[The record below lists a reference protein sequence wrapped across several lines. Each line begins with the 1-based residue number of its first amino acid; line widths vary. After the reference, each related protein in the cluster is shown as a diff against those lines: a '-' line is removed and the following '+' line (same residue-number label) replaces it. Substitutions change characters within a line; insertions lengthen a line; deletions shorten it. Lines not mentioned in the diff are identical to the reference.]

1 MSKAT
6 FGCGTFLP
14 GEGPG
19 NIPNFEGGGTIDS
32 GGGGGVEPPEPPEP
46 PVIGPPIVD
55 PARPPRTPGP
65 EKTECYCKPDQQV
78 YPYKTETLA
87 IYTRVEGNLICTYVD
102 QRAFFSYTC
111 TKLKPGEEKVPD
123 PADTYYPIP
132 PAGGSIV
139 SISGPTNP
147 LNNTCG
153 DSNGE
158 CGGTCADRTIDY
170 TTKVCEEAEGPI
182 TGGGPP
188 TGPTTGG
195 PASVGGGGPGTGGD
209 GKSFC
214 VFAQQ
219 QPITTVGEPKTTSA
233 GKVIKFTLT
242 WPATCRFINTDP
254 NTGNT
259 SPPPPPGPWTE
270 WWNKFT
276 DGFGNPVPNG
286 TYPGISNVDISA
298 TEPLQPECGTDS
310 DCPPYVISYDKL
322 FPNDIDQDPGD
333 NPLTGGTGI
342 GGGGTQGPG
351 GTTGGQP
358 KVPGGGPAAPGS
370 PGVGVTPGSDSGGG
384 GPTTGEPAAPTGGP
398 AGAGGAG
405 VGVTPGSDS
414 EPKGPTTGDPQI
426 DQGGPVIPG
435 GGDDDDDEEAKSYC
449 YPVGEPSEDSSQS
462 SGGNDG
468 QTCYFYK
475 RTWKMEC
482 QSEQSNPSPSPSYT
496 ELYDELLGALKDG
509 RYKTGLTVTVKGF
522 NPDSPAECEADSEC
536 PDAVLTWQICIPDD
550 VDPEPNDPLN
560 PLGSGGQGGGVG
572 DKQPNSESG
581 VISNAISK
589 GEIDLDDPVF
599 VQNVLTKKPFGIQDS
614 KIAFKTTPDP
624 AQLVFND
631 TGYTELFDRAIDSNL
646 HYILKNKNNKGNW
659 ESTKTAGI
667 TPEVIYDNLKPEVKE
682 ILSQIKNYDGTNLSV
697 NQIFNMIGSRVLDGT
712 ITRLSVKYLKK
723 LAQDSKKRVPVVIK
737 KSTLSQVNEVAA
749 LSLVDKNK
757 FTLDKEQVSGRDKE
771 ILKNWKVL
779 PSDVDM
785 YVPITIN
792 GVEKRYYINDDG
804 TFIDD
809 NSLSLKD
816 GDFINIRIRGGV
828 QKFFAK
834 SEKDHAFLLPEK
846 TRQKAISLLGGEG
859 GRTLMASGSPS
870 VASSIEFNSSL
881 SSPRQEYYL
890 LSANLETLDT
900 KPGLVGSFLLKD
912 TTIEYGIMDT
922 STVAGKQAADEYIK
936 YKANKRIFL
945 LDDTDLLLDYVESTG
960 KISLKQT
967 DIIFDSP
974 KENKSVPLLTRQ
986 IPWFIMLYPTNR
998 PDYNLFNQ
1006 KSKIEDIQGDGTIT
1020 RVLECKTSIVP
1031 EFSKGQTNKFI
1042 RYATVDRDGVD
1053 VYGDKNTQ
1061 ARKTVINVNDA
1072 EFKTAYRDRGVFKST
1087 SEYTHKRPK
1096 TSFRLLKEIITELDT
1111 NYELSIN
1118 GIGKSLTEFD
1128 VYSRLNLEQFNKLS
1142 RLENFN
1148 SIKASI
1154 QNGLINNVKV
1164 VPAISR
1170 ADKRISFRGTQL
1182 VQRKRGAGADTFRSI
1197 KRTNTG
1203 ETIVPPDTEGQ
1214 GGFEPGR

>member
-1 MSKAT
+1 M
-6 FGCGTFLP
+6 
-14 GEGPG
+14 
-19 NIPNFEGGGTIDS
+19 
-32 GGGGGVEPPEPPEP
+32 
-46 PVIGPPIVD
+46 
-55 PARPPRTPGP
+55 
-65 EKTECYCKPDQQV
+65 
-78 YPYKTETLA
+78 
-87 IYTRVEGNLICTYVD
+87 
-102 QRAFFSYTC
+102 
-111 TKLKPGEEKVPD
+111 
-123 PADTYYPIP
+123 
-132 PAGGSIV
+132 
-139 SISGPTNP
+139 
-147 LNNTCG
+147 
-153 DSNGE
+153 
-158 CGGTCADRTIDY
+158 
-170 TTKVCEEAEGPI
+170 
-182 TGGGPP
+182 
-188 TGPTTGG
+188 
-195 PASVGGGGPGTGGD
+195 
-209 GKSFC
+209 
-214 VFAQQ
+214 
-219 QPITTVGEPKTTSA
+219 
-233 GKVIKFTLT
+233 
-242 WPATCRFINTDP
+242 
-254 NTGNT
+254 
-259 SPPPPPGPWTE
+259 
-270 WWNKFT
+270 
-276 DGFGNPVPNG
+276 
-286 TYPGISNVDISA
+286 
-298 TEPLQPECGTDS
+298 
-310 DCPPYVISYDKL
+310 
-322 FPNDIDQDPGD
+322 
-333 NPLTGGTGI
+333 
-342 GGGGTQGPG
+342 
-351 GTTGGQP
+351 
-358 KVPGGGPAAPGS
+358 
-370 PGVGVTPGSDSGGG
+370 
-384 GPTTGEPAAPTGGP
+384 
-398 AGAGGAG
+398 
-405 VGVTPGSDS
+405 
-414 EPKGPTTGDPQI
+414 
-426 DQGGPVIPG
+426 
-435 GGDDDDDEEAKSYC
+435 
-449 YPVGEPSEDSSQS
+449 
-462 SGGNDG
+462 
-468 QTCYFYK
+468 
-475 RTWKMEC
+475 
-482 QSEQSNPSPSPSYT
+482 
-496 ELYDELLGALKDG
+496 
-509 RYKTGLTVTVKGF
+509 
-522 NPDSPAECEADSEC
+522 
-536 PDAVLTWQICIPDD
+536 
-550 VDPEPNDPLN
+550 
-560 PLGSGGQGGGVG
+560 
-572 DKQPNSESG
+572 
-581 VISNAISK
+581 
-589 GEIDLDDPVF
+589 F

-870 VASSIEFNSSL
+870 VASSIEFDSSL

>member
-1 MSKAT
+1 MIKILKILWVLSLEVGL
-6 FGCGTFLP
+6 FQ
-14 GEGPG
+14 GE
-19 NIPNFEGGGTIDS
+19 
-32 GGGGGVEPPEPPEP
+32 
-46 PVIGPPIVD
+46 
-55 PARPPRTPGP
+55 AQTP
-65 EKTECYCKPDQQV
+65 
-78 YPYKTETLA
+78 
-87 IYTRVEGNLICTYVD
+87 
-102 QRAFFSYTC
+102 
-111 TKLKPGEEKVPD
+111 
-123 PADTYYPIP
+123 
-132 PAGGSIV
+132 
-139 SISGPTNP
+139 
-147 LNNTCG
+147 
-153 DSNGE
+153 
-158 CGGTCADRTIDY
+158 
-170 TTKVCEEAEGPI
+170 
-182 TGGGPP
+182 
-188 TGPTTGG
+188 
-195 PASVGGGGPGTGGD
+195 
-209 GKSFC
+209 
-214 VFAQQ
+214 
-219 QPITTVGEPKTTSA
+219 
-233 GKVIKFTLT
+233 
-242 WPATCRFINTDP
+242 
-254 NTGNT
+254 
-259 SPPPPPGPWTE
+259 
-270 WWNKFT
+270 
-276 DGFGNPVPNG
+276 
-286 TYPGISNVDISA
+286 
-298 TEPLQPECGTDS
+298 
-310 DCPPYVISYDKL
+310 
-322 FPNDIDQDPGD
+322 
-333 NPLTGGTGI
+333 
-342 GGGGTQGPG
+342 QGREV
-351 GTTGGQP
+351 GQP
-358 KVPGGGPAAPGS
+358 RALLLF
-370 PGVGVTPGSDSGGG
+370 G
-384 GPTTGEPAAPTGGP
+384 GPTTGVPAAPTGGGP
-398 AGAGGAG
+398 AVPGGPG
-405 VGVTPGSDS
+405 IGVTPG
-414 EPKGPTTGDPQI
+414 GPPTPGGGGPITGGPGTVI
-426 DQGGPVIPG
+426 PGGGPVVPGG
-435 GGDDDDDEEAKSYC
+435 GGDDDDDEEAESYC
-449 YPVGEPSEDSSQS
+449 YPVGEPTKESSQS
-462 SGGNDG
+462 SGDNDG
-468 QTCYFYK
+468 QTCYTYVW
-475 RTWKMEC
+475 TWKMEC
-482 QSEQSNPSPSPSYT
+482 QSAQGNPSPSPSYT
-496 ELYDELLGALKDG
+496 ELYDKLLGALKDG
-509 RYKTGLTVTVKGF
+509 RYGPGFTVTPKGF

-536 PDAVLTWQICIPDD
+536 PDATLSWQICIPDD
-550 VDPEPNDPLN
+550 IDPEPNDPLN

-712 ITRLSVKYLKK
+712 VTRLSVKYLKK

-870 VASSIEFNSSL
+870 VASSIEFDSSL